1 MASFCETGKA
11 WSRIPMQRR
20 FMRHYFLIA
29 VLLVATGVTLWRY
42 VELARQGGKWIT
54 ASGQRIVSVR
64 GAIYDRNGSL
74 LAVDTD
80 LYDVSVW
87 KPSVD
92 QGRAEAHAA
101 IMAEALGMEAAGILD
116 RLVGDGPDFAYL
128 VRRTSSDRARELERL
143 VGESRIT
150 GVRVDR
156 ISGRIYP
163 ERALG
168 AHLVGFVGLENKG
181 LAGAEAAFDRM
192 LMADPATAES
202 GLAYGN
208 SVYLTMD
215 VDLQYR
221 LEQLAEEAMKA
232 QVAESV
238 VIVAMEA
245 KTGNVLSYVSM
256 PDFDPN
262 EFLQAD
268 RSTWIDRIGIYAY
281 EPGSVFKVFTM
292 ASVMALGGID
302 EKSSFICNGSY
313 KRVLSSGEEIVIN
326 CLGHHGEVDLTRIL
340 EYSCNAGAAYA
351 SDRVSSLDFYAKL
364 REFGFG
370 ERSGAD
376 LAGESPGVLRAPSS
390 WSARSK
396 PTIAIGQEVLVTALQ
411 MASAATVLANGGI
424 LLRPR
429 TLARVVDPKGQTLLQ
444 AEPVAVRRVLDERTA
459 QATLNAM
466 EAAVLDTG
474 TGRRARIDDLR
485 LSVKTG
491 TAQMIDPATRRYSNT
506 DFIASTLAL
515 FPSEAP
521 EYILYVAIIKPRG
534 DSTYGGRIA
543 APLIRDAANIVADL
557 YGVARTGSAVA
568 EHDGRISLPA
578 LDAVIIGDVM
588 PRLIGLPK
596 RAITALLERQDLA
609 FDISGDGWVVH
620 QEPGPGEPVSSGS
633 TILLRLE

>member
-1 MASFCETGKA
+1 
-11 WSRIPMQRR
+11 
-20 FMRHYFLIA
+20 MRHYILIA
-29 VLLVATGVTLWRY
+29 VLLIATGITLWRF
-42 VELARQGGKWIT
+42 VELAHQGGKWIT
-54 ASGQRIVSVR
+54 SSGQRIVSVR
-64 GAIYDRNGSL
+64 GPIYDRNGSL

-80 LYDVSVW
+80 LYDISVW

-92 QGRAEAHAA
+92 LGRAEMHAQL
-101 IMAEALGMEAAGILD
+101 MAEALGMQAAEILD
-116 RLVGDGPDFAYL
+116 KLVGDGPDFAYL
-128 VRRTSSDRARELERL
+128 VRRTSSDRARGVERL
-143 VGESRIT
+143 VEEARIS

-163 ERALG
+163 ERDLA
-168 AHLVGFVGLENKG
+168 AHLIGFVGLENKG

-192 LMADPATAES
+192 LAADPAVAES
-202 GLAYGN
+202 GFAYGN

-245 KTGNVLSYVSM
+245 RTGNVLSYVSM

-268 RSTWIDRIGIYAY
+268 RSTWVDRIGIYAY

-326 CLGHHGEVDLTRIL
+326 CLGHHGEVDMTRIL

-351 SDRVSSLDFYAKL
+351 SDKVSSLDLYAKL

-376 LAGESPGVLRAPSS
+376 LAGESPGVLRAPST

-429 TLARVVDPKGQTLLQ
+429 TLARVVDSRGQILLQ

-459 QATLNAM
+459 LATLNAM

-491 TAQMIDPATRRYSNT
+491 TSQMIDPATRRYSST

-521 EYILYVAIIKPRG
+521 EYILYVAIIKPKG

-557 YGVARTGSAVA
+557 YGVARAGSSVA
-568 EHDGRISLPA
+568 EHGGRISLQTLNPA
-578 LDAVIIGDVM
+578 TIGDVM
-588 PRLIGLPK
+588 PQLIGLPK
-596 RAITALLERQDLA
+596 RAITALLERQDLL
-609 FDISGDGWVVH
+609 FEISGDGWVVY
-620 QEPGPGEPVSSGS
+620 QEPAPGEPVSSGS
-633 TILLRLE
+633 TIVLRFE

>member
-1 MASFCETGKA
+1 M
-11 WSRIPMQRR
+11 
-20 FMRHYFLIA
+20 
-29 VLLVATGVTLWRY
+29 WRY
-42 VELARQGGKWIT
+42 AELASQGDQWIA

-92 QGRAEAHAA
+92 QGRAEKHAELL
-101 IMAEALGMEAAGILD
+101 AEALGVQAAGILEK
-116 RLVGDGPDFAYL
+116 LVGDGPDFAYL
-128 VRRTSSDRARELERL
+128 VRRTSRDRARELEQL
-143 VGESRIT
+143 VEESRIT

-163 ERALG
+163 ERDLG

-192 LMADPATAES
+192 LMADPAMAES
-202 GLAYGN
+202 GFAYGS
-208 SVYLTMD
+208 SVYLTID

-221 LEQLAEEAMKA
+221 LEQLAESAMEA

-245 KTGNVLSYVSM
+245 KTGDVLSYVSM

-268 RSTWIDRIGIYAY
+268 RSTWVDRIGIYAY
-281 EPGSVFKVFTM
+281 EPGSVFKVFSM
-292 ASVMALGGID
+292 AAVMALGGID
-302 EKSSFICNGSY
+302 ENSSFICTGSY
-313 KRVLSSGEEIVIN
+313 TRVLPSGEEIKIN
-326 CLGHHGEVDLTRIL
+326 CLGNHGKVDMTRIL
-340 EYSCNAGAAYA
+340 EFSCNAGAAYA
-351 SDRVSSLDFYAKL
+351 SDQISSLDFYAKL

-376 LAGESPGVLRAPSS
+376 LAGESPGVLRAPSV

-411 MASAATVLANGGI
+411 MASAATVLANSGV

-429 TLARVVDPKGQTLLQ
+429 TLAKVVDPKGQTLLQ
-444 AEPVAVRRVLDERTA
+444 AEPVAIRRVLDERTA

-491 TAQMIDPATRRYSNT
+491 TAQMIESASRRYSTT

-521 EYILYVAIIKPRG
+521 EYILYVAIIKPKG
-534 DSTYGGRIA
+534 GSIYGGRIA
-543 APLIRDAANIVADL
+543 APLIRDAANTIADL
-557 YGVARTGSAVA
+557 YGVARTGSTVTD
-568 EHDGRISLPA
+568 HTGQIMLHA
-578 LDAVIIGDVM
+578 LDTAVIGDVM

-596 RAITALLERQDLA
+596 RSITALLERQDLT
-609 FDISGDGWVVH
+609 FEISGDGWVVY
-620 QEPGPGEPVSSGS
+620 QEPDPGEPVSSGS
-633 TILLRLE
+633 TIILRFE

>member
-1 MASFCETGKA
+1 
-11 WSRIPMQRR
+11 
-20 FMRHYFLIA
+20 MRHYVLIT
-29 VLLVATGVTLWRY
+29 LLVVVAVVTLWRY
-42 VELARQGGKWIT
+42 SQLALQGDKWIT
-54 ASGQRIVSVR
+54 TSGQRIVSIR
-64 GAIYDRNGSL
+64 GPIYDRDGSL

-92 QGRAEAHAA
+92 LSRAESHARLLS
-101 IMAEALGMEAAGILD
+101 EVLGIPTDELLEKLAGE
-116 RLVGDGPDFAYL
+116 GSDFAYL
-128 VRRTSSDRARELERL
+128 VRRTSFNMAKDLERL
-143 VGESRIT
+143 IEEARIT
-150 GVRVDR
+150 GIRIDR

-163 ERALG
+163 ERDLG
-168 AHLVGFVGLENKG
+168 AQLVGFVGLENKG
-181 LAGAEAAFDRM
+181 LAGAEASFDHV
-192 LMADPATAES
+192 LSADPATAES
-202 GLAYGN
+202 GFAYGN
-208 SVYLTMD
+208 AVYLTMD
-215 VDLQYR
+215 VDLQYK
-221 LEQLAEEAMKA
+221 LEQLAEDAMKE

-245 KTGNVLSYVSM
+245 KTGNILSYVSL

-268 RSTWIDRIGIYAY
+268 RGTWVDRIGIYAY

-302 EKSSFICNGSY
+302 DHSSFVCDGSY
-313 KRVLSSGEEIVIN
+313 TRVLPTGEKIVIN
-326 CLGHHGEVDLTRIL
+326 CLGRHGEVSMTEIL

-351 SDRVSSLDFYAKL
+351 SDRVSTLDFYAKL

-390 WSARSK
+390 WSARTK

-411 MASAATVLANGGI
+411 MTSAATVLANGGV

-429 TLARVVDPKGQTLLQ
+429 TLARVVDQKGKLVDK
-444 AEPVAVRRVLDERTA
+444 AEPVAIRRVLDENTA
-459 QATLNAM
+459 RATLNAM

-491 TAQMIDPATRRYSNT
+491 TAQMIDPATRRYSDT

-515 FPSEAP
+515 FPSEDP
-521 EYILYVAIIKPRG
+521 QYILYVAIIKPKG

-543 APLIRDAANIVADL
+543 APLIKDAANIVADL
-557 YGVARTGSAVA
+557 YGVARSESAIA
-568 EHDGRISLPA
+568 EHDGRIAIQA
-578 LDAVIIGDVM
+578 LDAAVIGEVM
-588 PRLIGLPK
+588 PSLIGLPK
-596 RAITALLERQDLA
+596 RSLTALMERQDLS
-609 FDISGDGWVVH
+609 FEISGEGWVVY
-620 QEPGPGEPVSSGS
+620 QEPQPGEPVSSGT
-633 TILLRLE
+633 TITLRLE

>member
-1 MASFCETGKA
+1 
-11 WSRIPMQRR
+11 MQRR
-20 FMRHYFLIA
+20 FVRHYALIA
-29 VLLVATGVTLWRY
+29 VLLLVTGVTVWRY
-42 VELARQGGKWIT
+42 AELARQGDKWIT
-54 ASGQRIVSVR
+54 ASGQRIISVR

-92 QGRAEAHAA
+92 LGRAEMHSQLLAA
-101 IMAEALGMEAAGILD
+101 VLGMQPAEILEK
-116 RLVGDGPDFAYL
+116 LVGAGPDFAYL
-128 VRRTSSDRARELERL
+128 VRRTSSDRARELESL
-143 VGESRIT
+143 VDESRIT

-163 ERALG
+163 ERDLG

-181 LAGAEAAFDRM
+181 LAGAEAAFDQM
-192 LMADPATAES
+192 LAADPATAES
-202 GLAYGN
+202 GFAYGN

-221 LEQLAEEAMKA
+221 LEQLAEAAMEA

-245 KTGNVLSYVSM
+245 KTGNVLAYVSM

-262 EFLQAD
+262 EFLKAD
-268 RSTWIDRIGIYAY
+268 RTTWVDRIGIYAY

-302 EKSSFICNGSY
+302 EKSSFICTGSY
-313 KRVLSSGEEIVIN
+313 KRVLPSGEEIVIN
-326 CLGHHGEVDLTRIL
+326 CLGHHGEVDMTRIL

-376 LAGESPGVLRAPSS
+376 LAGESPGVLRVPST

-411 MASAATVLANGGI
+411 MASAATVLANGGV

-429 TLARVVDPKGQTLLQ
+429 TLARVLDSKGQMLLQ
-444 AEPVAVRRVLDERTA
+444 AEPVVIRRVLDARTA

-521 EYILYVAIIKPRG
+521 EYILYVAIIKPKG

-543 APLIRDAANIVADL
+543 APLIRDAANTVADL
-557 YGVARTGSAVA
+557 YGVARTGSAAV
-568 EHDGRISLPA
+568 EHDGRISLQA
-578 LDAVIIGDVM
+578 LDAAIIGDVM

-596 RAITALLERQDLA
+596 RAITALLERQDLS
-609 FDISGDGWVVH
+609 FELSGDGWVVH

-633 TILLRLE
+633 TILLRFE

>member
-1 MASFCETGKA
+1 
-11 WSRIPMQRR
+11 MQRR
-20 FMRHYFLIA
+20 FVRHYALIT
-29 VLLVATGVTLWRY
+29 VLLIATGVTLWRY
-42 VELARQGGKWIT
+42 VELAHQGGRWIT

-64 GAIYDRNGSL
+64 GPIYDRSGSL

-92 QGRAEAHAA
+92 LGRASTYAPL
-101 IMAEALGMEAAGILD
+101 MAEALGVESAEILD
-116 RLVGDGPDFAYL
+116 KLIGDGPDFVYL
-128 VRRTSSDRARELERL
+128 VRRTSNDQAREIERL
-143 VGESRIT
+143 VEEERIT

-163 ERALG
+163 ERDLG

-192 LMADPATAES
+192 LAADPAAAES
-202 GLAYGN
+202 GFAYGN

-221 LEQLAEEAMKA
+221 LEQLAEAAMEA
-232 QVAESV
+232 QLAESV

-245 KTGNVLSYVSM
+245 RTGNVLSYVSM

-268 RSTWIDRIGIYAY
+268 RSTWVDRIGIYAY

-302 EKSSFICNGSY
+302 ENSSFICNGSY
-313 KRVLSSGEEIVIN
+313 KRVLPSGEEIVIN
-326 CLGHHGEVDLTRIL
+326 CLGHHGEVDMTRIL
-340 EYSCNAGAAYA
+340 EYSCNSGAAYA
-351 SDRVSSLDFYAKL
+351 SDRVSSIDFYAKL

-376 LAGESPGVLRAPSS
+376 LAGESPGVLRAPAT
-390 WSARSK
+390 WSGRSK

-411 MASAATVLANGGI
+411 MASAATVLANGGV

-429 TLARVVDPKGQTLLQ
+429 TLARVVDSKGQLVLQ

-466 EAAVLDTG
+466 EAAVLDSG

-491 TAQMIDPATRRYSNT
+491 TAQMIDPDTRRYSNT

-521 EYILYVAIIKPRG
+521 EYILYVAIIKPKG

-557 YGVARTGSAVA
+557 YGVARTDSAVA
-568 EHDGRISLPA
+568 EHGGRISVHP
-578 LDAVIIGDVM
+578 LDTATIGDVM

-609 FDISGDGWVVH
+609 FDISGDGWVVY
-620 QEPGPGEPVSSGS
+620 QDPAPGEPVTSGS
-633 TILLRLE
+633 TIVLRFE

>member
-1 MASFCETGKA
+1 
-11 WSRIPMQRR
+11 MQRR
-20 FMRHYFLIA
+20 FVRHYVLITVLLLIA
-29 VLLVATGVTLWRY
+29 GVTLWRY
-42 VELARQGGKWIT
+42 VELAHQGGKWIT
-54 ASGQRIVSVR
+54 ASGQRIVSIR
-64 GAIYDRNGSL
+64 GPIYDRDGSL

-92 QGRAEAHAA
+92 LGRAEVHARLLSD
-101 IMAEALGMEAAGILD
+101 ALGADSDEILD
-116 RLVGDGPDFAYL
+116 KLVGDGPDFTYL
-128 VRRTSSDRARELERL
+128 VRRTSSNQAQDLERL
-143 VGESRIT
+143 IEDSGIT
-150 GVRVDR
+150 GIRIDR

-163 ERALG
+163 ERDLG

-181 LAGAEAAFDRM
+181 LAGAEASFDQM
-192 LMADPATAES
+192 LAADPATAES
-202 GLAYGN
+202 GFAYGN
-208 SVYLTMD
+208 AVYLTMD

-221 LEQLAEEAMKA
+221 LEQLAGEAMED

-256 PDFDPN
+256 PDYDPN

-268 RSTWIDRIGIYAY
+268 RSTWVDRIGIYAY

-302 EKSSFICNGSY
+302 EKSSFVCNGSY
-313 KRVLSSGEEIVIN
+313 TRVLPSGEEIVIN
-326 CLGHHGEVDLTRIL
+326 CLGQHGEVDMTKIL

-376 LAGESPGVLRAPSS
+376 LAGESPGVLRSPAS

-429 TLARVVDPKGQTLLQ
+429 TLAKVVDSKGQVINQ
-444 AEPVAVRRVLDERTA
+444 AEPVAIRRVLDERTA
-459 QATLNAM
+459 QATLDAM

-491 TAQMIDPATRRYSNT
+491 TAQMIDPATRRYSTT

-515 FPSEAP
+515 FPSENP
-521 EYILYVAIIKPRG
+521 EYILYVAIIKPKG
-534 DSTYGGRIA
+534 ASTYGGQIA
-543 APLIRDAANIVADL
+543 APLIKKAANIVADL
-557 YGVARTGSAVA
+557 YGVARSSSAVA
-568 EHDGRISLPA
+568 EHDGRIAIQSL
-578 LDAVIIGDVM
+578 DVAVIGDVM
-588 PRLIGLPK
+588 PRLLGLPK
-596 RAITALLERQDLA
+596 RALTVLMERQDLS
-609 FDISGDGWVVH
+609 FEISGDGWVVH
-620 QEPGPGEPVSSGS
+620 QEPEPGAPVSSGA
-633 TILLRLE
+633 TIILRLE

>member
-1 MASFCETGKA
+1 
-11 WSRIPMQRR
+11 
-20 FMRHYFLIA
+20 
-29 VLLVATGVTLWRY
+29 
-42 VELARQGGKWIT
+42 
-54 ASGQRIVSVR
+54 
-64 GAIYDRNGSL
+64 
-74 LAVDTD
+74 VDTD

-92 QGRAEAHAA
+92 LGRAQVHAQLLS
-101 IMAEALGMEAAGILD
+101 EVLDVQPAGILD
-116 RLVGDGPDFAYL
+116 KLIGDGPDFAYL
-128 VRRTSSDRARELERL
+128 IRRTSSDRARQLERL
-143 VGESRIT
+143 VEESRIT

-163 ERALG
+163 ERDLA

-192 LMADPATAES
+192 LAADPATAES
-202 GLAYGN
+202 GFAYGN

-221 LEQLAEEAMKA
+221 LEQLAEASMEA

-245 KTGNVLSYVSM
+245 RTGNVLSYVSM

-262 EFLQAD
+262 AFLQAD
-268 RSTWIDRIGIYAY
+268 RSTWVDRIGIYAY

-292 ASVMALGGID
+292 AAVMALGGID
-302 EKSSFICNGSY
+302 ERSSFICTGSY
-313 KRVLSSGEEIVIN
+313 KRVLPSGEEIVIN
-326 CLGHHGEVDLTRIL
+326 CLGRHGEVDMTRIL
-340 EYSCNAGAAYA
+340 EFSCNAGAAYA

-376 LAGESPGVLRAPSS
+376 LAGESPGVLRAPST

-429 TLARVVDPKGQTLLQ
+429 TLAKVVDSKGQTVVQ
-444 AEPVAVRRVLDERTA
+444 AEPVAVRRVLDARTA
-459 QATLNAM
+459 QATLSAM

-521 EYILYVAIIKPRG
+521 EYILYVAIIKPKG

-543 APLIRDAANIVADL
+543 APLIRDAANVIADL

-568 EHDGRISLPA
+568 VHDGRINLQP
-578 LDAVIIGDVM
+578 LDTAAIGDVM

-596 RAITALLERQDLA
+596 RALTPLLERQDLS
-609 FDISGDGWVVH
+609 FEISGDGWVVY
-620 QEPGPGEPVSSGS
+620 QEPAPGEPVSSGS
-633 TILLRLE
+633 SILLRFE